1 MSDLRDMCGDLSEA
15 LNDISIPSYAIDA
28 TGVIRWLNPAAEK
41 LVGDV
46 RGRQFTSV
54 VAPWETRR
62 ARELFAKKVTGTARV
77 TDAEGVLIAH
87 DGTALEVDVS
97 SVPLRDGGR
106 IVGVFGQ
113 LSDVEEVEIPPM
125 LPMLTPRQSEVLRL
139 LQRGKSTAQI
149 AGDLQLSQETVRNH
163 VRRLLRTLGVRSRLE
178 AVARAHGEVVTAE
191 SPPVSRKE

>member
-1 MSDLRDMCGDLSEA
+1 MSDLRDMCGDLPVA
-15 LNDISIPSYAIDA
+15 LDDISVPSYAIDA

-62 ARELFAKKVTGTARV
+62 ARELFAKKITGSARV

-87 DGTALEVDVS
+87 DGSALEVDVS
-97 SVPLRDGGR
+97 SVPLRDGSR

-113 LSDVEEVEIPPM
+113 LSDVEEIEVPPM
-125 LPMLTPRQSEVLRL
+125 LATLTPRQSEVLRL

-149 AGDLQLSQETVRNH
+149 AGELHLSQETVRNH
-163 VRRLLRTLGVRSRLE
+163 VRRVLRTLGVRSRLE

-191 SPPVSRKE
+191 PLPVRPKE